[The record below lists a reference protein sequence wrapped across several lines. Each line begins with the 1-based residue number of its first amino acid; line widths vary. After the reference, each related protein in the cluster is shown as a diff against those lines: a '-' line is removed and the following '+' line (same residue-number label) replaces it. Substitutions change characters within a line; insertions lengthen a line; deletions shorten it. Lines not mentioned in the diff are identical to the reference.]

1 MHTSFLD
8 TLILSYEKGSNIL
21 LVVQQRNVVSFKNQ
35 ENYEEKSSGKS
46 TWREKLGLAGNFL
59 SFWKTFLQGK

>member
-46 TWREKLGLAGNFL
+46 T
-59 SFWKTFLQGK
+59 